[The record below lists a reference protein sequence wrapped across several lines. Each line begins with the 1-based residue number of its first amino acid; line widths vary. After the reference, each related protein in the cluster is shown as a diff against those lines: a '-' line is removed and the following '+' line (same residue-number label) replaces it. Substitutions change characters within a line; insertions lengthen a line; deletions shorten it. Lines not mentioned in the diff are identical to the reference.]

1 MKATPEFYFD
11 PETRVATCALI
22 EQNGRGYVGM
32 AMCHPEDEDMMSEK
46 TGCEIALRR
55 MEIEALRAYR
65 RDELEPGLK
74 ALKQLYYS
82 MKHSGQF
89 NKKSYEAKM
98 LFRQMNQKQED
109 IDFIKEVIAQRKEEL
124 KDFSIVT
131 FKHRVGNKDLGTI
144 GIIGPK
150 RMDYSK
156 VISVMKYISKKLNEN
171 KDNN

>member
-11 PETRVATCALI
+11 PETRVATCALR

-109 IDFIKEVIAQRKEEL
+109 IDFIKEIIAQRKEEL
-124 KDFSIVT
+124 KDFID
-131 FKHRVGNKDLGTI
+131 RKDEF
-144 GIIGPK
+144 
-150 RMDYSK
+150 Y
-156 VISVMKYISKKLNEN
+156 KKTRKGRELKAAVAEMFSCEE
-171 KDNN
+171 DEEEGQE

>member
-11 PETRVATCALI
+11 PETRVATCALR

-46 TGCEIALRR
+46 TGYKIALRR
-55 MEIEALRAYR
+55 MEIEALRAYK
-65 RDELEPGLK
+65 RDELEQGLK

-98 LFRQMNQKQED
+98 LYRQIKIYQAEINELQLQINSLKDNVKEY
-109 IDFIKEVIAQRKEEL
+109 IDFKDSLYRKFRAKKTAKGEVDEIQ
-124 KDFSIVT
+124 
-131 FKHRVGNKDLGTI
+131 
-144 GIIGPK
+144 
-150 RMDYSK
+150 
-156 VISVMKYISKKLNEN
+156 
-171 KDNN
+171 